1 MMACDE
7 TIVKINSQIVIFIL
21 IAKWSPH
28 SDSSIKIF
36 PVKVQIKTSLLFNK
50 DGKSIVQNA

>member
-1 MMACDE
+1 MMACGE
-7 TIVKINSQIVIFIL
+7 TIVKINSHIGIFIL

-36 PVKVQIKTSLLFNK
+36 PVKVQIKTSLLFIK
-50 DGKSIVQNA
+50 DGRSVMRNA